1 MRFQKF
7 DHKDLAANSNR
18 AGTLRRSPGRS
29 QVDETRPRA
38 MNPAFPLAA
47 LSSDR
52 PILSFPKP
60 FFSEA
65 FLCSILSLPNN
76 EASQRCIN
84 DDKIGSYAVAPRQR
98 VSRLACFDGAFSADC
113 RRIFGQKEGRAALPL
128 QDGHTVNAT
137 RAFDTKRKAPFF
149 HVPSAWIGVL
159 SR

>member
-52 PILSFPKP
+52 PILSSQAFLFRSLSLLKP
-60 FFSEA
+60 F
-65 FLCSILSLPNN
+65 
-76 EASQRCIN
+76 
-84 DDKIGSYAVAPRQR
+84 
-98 VSRLACFDGAFSADC
+98 LA
-113 RRIFGQKEGRAALPL
+113 Q
-128 QDGHTVNAT
+128 Q
-137 RAFDTKRKAPFF
+137 
-149 HVPSAWIGVL
+149 
-159 SR
+159 